1 MFWKR
6 VSPLRNPP
14 SVLILPVISAKEDV
28 NRPSY
33 MIALLLPDIEI
44 PARTIVSS
52 FLAGRFS
59 VVLGAGSWSD
69 LHLRARG
76 YVRLFCLFP
85 TVSERKHIF
94 FPKNDAE
101 PARYDKT
108 CRTPCVIV
116 LINSPPNKSMIPHS
130 VSPECTNE

>member
-6 VSPLRNPP
+6 VPPLRNPA
-14 SVLILPVISAKEDV
+14 SVLISSVISAKEDV

-52 FLAGRFS
+52 YLAGRFS

-69 LHLRARG
+69 LHLHVWG
-76 YVRLFCLFP
+76 CVRLFCLFP
-85 TVSERKHIF
+85 TVSDRKYIF
-94 FPKNDAE
+94 SLKVDAE
-101 PARYDKT
+101 TARYDKI
-108 CRTPCVIV
+108 CRTPCAIF
-116 LINSPPNKSMIPHS
+116 
-130 VSPECTNE
+130 